1 MSVAAAIPGGGN
13 PTLNDPPA
21 RASKR
26 PLWIVFWIFPGFFG
40 MFGVVFVLLLR
51 VIPPPRPDV
60 GYGYMTHFFETHHTT
75 IRIGLGVLC
84 LVFGGHAIANGF
96 VTYHMKRM
104 SSGPTFAYVYMGGL
118 AIGSIPGMLLVAFCF
133 GAATMRPDREPRIIG
148 LLYDLGMLSFQG
160 SLGCF
165 ATAYLAFA
173 IAILVDKNGIF
184 PKWLAYLTIWQIVT
198 EVIATQMWQQTSG
211 AFAWNGSIAFWLAVI
226 VFGVWLNCQILA
238 VKTATDEHLAGTR
251 PPD

>member
-1 MSVAAAIPGGGN
+1 MTGSTA
-13 PTLNDPPA
+13 PA
-21 RASKR
+21 GKR
-26 PLWIVFWIFPGFFG
+26 TLWIAFWIFPGFFG
-40 MFGVVFVLLLR
+40 LFGVVFVLLLR
-51 VIPPPRPDV
+51 VIPPPRADV
-60 GYGYMTHFFETHHTT
+60 GYAYMTHYFATHRTT
-75 IRIGLGVLC
+75 ILIGLGLLC
-84 LVFGGHAIANGF
+84 LIFGGHAVANGF

-118 AIGSIPGMLLVAFCF
+118 AVGTLPGMLLVAVCW
-133 GAATMRPDREPRIIG
+133 GAAVLRPDREPRIIA
-148 LLYDLGMLSFQG
+148 LLYDLGMLSFNG

-184 PKWLAYLTIWQIVT
+184 PKWLAYLTIWQIIT

-211 AFAWNGSIAFWLAVI
+211 PFAWNGSIAFWLAVI
-226 VFGVWLNCQILA
+226 VFAVWLNCQGLML
-238 VKTATDEHLAGTR
+238 KKATDEHPAGSR